1 MTENTEHPTK
11 DDVKDEATPDTKAE
25 TDQNLEDA
33 GDAPDEEHEM
43 KIAEAAAKSGFADP
57 LAFLSAELDRL
68 ESEKAAL
75 NDSYLRAHAEMENLR
90 RRARQDVAD
99 AREFSIAGFAREM
112 LGVADNLRR
121 ALEAVPEEVRENG
134 DKGFTA
140 LIEGVEMTERAMAQA
155 LEKHGVKRIRPINE
169 RFDPNL
175 HQAMFEIE
183 NSEVP
188 NKTVLE
194 VVQDGFVIGNRCLRP
209 AMVGVS
215 KGGPKSVAND
225 NGDSVENGSGE
236 KSGGSEKAA
245 GSEDDS

>member
-1 MTENTEHPTK
+1 MTENTEHQTK
-11 DDVKDEATPDTKAE
+11 NDVKDEATPENKVEADE
-25 TDQNLEDA
+25 NLQDA
-33 GDAPDEEHEM
+33 GETPDEDRELE
-43 KIAEAAAKSGFADP
+43 IAEAAAKSGFADP

-68 ESEKAAL
+68 ESEKAEL

-134 DKGFTA
+134 DKGFAA

-155 LEKHGVKRIRPINE
+155 LEKHGVKRIRPVNE

-225 NGDSVENGSGE
+225 NGASEEQGD
-236 KSGGSEKAA
+236 GSEKAA
-245 GSEDDS
+245 GSEENS